1 MISWLAAWIPGG
13 AEGVPI
19 PYSPRMDDGITIV
32 LLCCFFLSAYVLSR
46 SRRFLLQL
54 VKDFLLHRERTSI
67 FATST
72 AGDMRYLLLLIL
84 QTCILSGVCI
94 FNYCND
100 IQPEL
105 VHHVPPFALL
115 GLYIGISLLYL
126 FLKWILYSVLGWIFF
141 DESTTT
147 LWLESYSTLLYYRTL
162 KIKKVLVSQ
171 PKPASE
177 KSPYYD
183 IAEKY
188 GVKIDFRPFIKV
200 ESLSAK
206 EFRQQ
211 KVSIL
216 DHTAVIFTSRHAIDH
231 FFHLCTELRVTI
243 PETMKYF
250 CVTEAIALYIQKYV
264 QYRKRKIFFGNT
276 GKFDDLLSS
285 IIKHKTEKYLVP
297 MSDVHTDDIK
307 NLLDKSKIQ
316 HTEVVMYRTVSND
329 FTPDEKFDYDML
341 VFFSPAGVSSLKKN
355 FPDFEQKEIKIGT
368 FGSTTAQA
376 VRDAGLRLDLEA
388 PSVQAPSMTAA
399 LDMFIKENNKGK

>member
-1 MISWLAAWIPGG
+1 M
-13 AEGVPI
+13 
-19 PYSPRMDDGITIV
+19 
-32 LLCCFFLSAYVLSR
+32 
-46 SRRFLLQL
+46 
-54 VKDFLLHRERTSI
+54 
-67 FATST
+67 
-72 AGDMRYLLLLIL
+72 
-84 QTCILSGVCI
+84 
-94 FNYCND
+94 
-100 IQPEL
+100 
-105 VHHVPPFALL
+105 
-115 GLYIGISLLYL
+115 
-126 FLKWILYSVLGWIFF
+126 
-141 DESTTT
+141 
-147 LWLESYSTLLYYRTL
+147 

-276 GKFDDLLSS
+276 GKFD
-285 IIKHKTEKYLVP
+285 
-297 MSDVHTDDIK
+297 IK